1 MEPII
6 AIAYN
11 NNNTIM
17 DEKTYNSCSN
27 SDLLKYAENSLFKQR
42 PPSFKD
48 FKKLISEWQM
58 PKEKVIQKII
68 GFYPSGERIEV
79 VDDYTYKTDI
89 SIYMVIALSL
99 SKQILPDLDASGS
112 FETDYKN
119 LLQSQKNI
127 GIKFKPGLKKI
138 EDDIKENM
146 CDLRKMNTDEINQIP
161 NKLYSDFNDDDKNMF
176 EMKKSKTDIPY
187 QVGKKKDYIN
197 EVKNSFQS
205 SKRDLIDKKSTLT
218 QSTRFFGKE
227 IKGMK
232 EIKELPN
239 YRSDEEIV
247 EEVEEI
253 EEDKPKK
260 KTKIE
265 NQNDNYDFEGKVEE
279 LNENNIEN
287 NFNEENKKKECLEMF
302 KELKNSNYLSEL
314 EKIDIINKNIES
326 EKSEIKE
333 IVEKEIEK
341 RQQMKIDTLMEKL
354 KQEFDYIQEM
364 DMKEIEEN
372 IINFDFNED
381 KIKEWIQDNKPNEQD
396 DNDGSDN
403 GIEY

>member
-1 MEPII
+1 MK
-6 AIAYN
+6 
-11 NNNTIM
+11 
-17 DEKTYNSCSN
+17 KTYNSCSN

-58 PKEKVIQKII
+58 PKEKVKII

-99 SKQILPDLDASGS
+99 SKQILPDIDESGL

-127 GIKFKPGLKKI
+127 GIKFKPELKKI

-187 QVGKKKDYIN
+187 EVGKKKDYIN